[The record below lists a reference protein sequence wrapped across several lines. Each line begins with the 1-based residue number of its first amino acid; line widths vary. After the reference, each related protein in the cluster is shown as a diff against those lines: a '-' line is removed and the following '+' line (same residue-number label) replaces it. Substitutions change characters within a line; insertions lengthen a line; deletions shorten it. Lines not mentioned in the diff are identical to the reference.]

1 MMIPKMAPVVMPYAA
16 IPLAMTL
23 RLSWGPGLPWVSP
36 EMTSYSEVVLRPRRE
51 YFPVTEVL
59 PCLPVVVCLTAAYP
73 PAAPSLQAASLMT
86 DEQAA
91 APVTVAAEAVADVTA
106 KVVAA
111 TLAE

>member
-1 MMIPKMAPVVMPYAA
+1 MIF
-16 IPLAMTL
+16 

-36 EMTSYSEVVLRPRRE
+36 EMTSYSEVVLSPGRE
-51 YFPVTEVL
+51 YFQVTEVL
-59 PCLPVVVCLTAAYP
+59 SCLPAVVSPTVACP
-73 PAAPSLQAASLMT
+73 PAAPSLQAASLMP

-111 TLAE
+111 RLAE